1 MKNKLFLIIVLFL
14 FQTLV
19 YAEEWNVKKTENN
32 LVKFT
37 SSTTL
42 LDFDGITDN
51 IEGYIYWE
59 GENVFGD
66 KNEIYFE
73 VDINSVETGIGKRD
87 RDMQEDVLETDKWA
101 KTSFKG
107 NVKELKIIDEKDQ
120 KYELISI
127 GKMSL
132 HGHEKELEIKAS
144 IDINNN
150 EMNVVCDFSV
160 FLKDYDIEAPSLLA
174 FVKVAEEIK
183 LHLNFQLE
191 KIVENEN

>member
-1 MKNKLFLIIVLFL
+1 MKNKIFIIILLFLTSIVFG
-14 FQTLV
+14 
-19 YAEEWNVKKTENN
+19 EEWNVKKSEDN

-42 LDFDGITDN
+42 LDFDGTTNN

-59 GENVFGD
+59 GEKLFGE

-73 VDINSVETGIGKRD
+73 VDINSVETGVGKRD
-87 RDMQEDVLETDKWA
+87 RDMREDVLETDKWA

-107 NVKELKIIDEKDQ
+107 NVKELNVVDKENQ
-120 KYELISI
+120 KYELIST
-127 GKMSL
+127 GKFSL
-132 HGHEKELEIKAS
+132 HGHEKEIEIKANIN
-144 IDINNN
+144 IDENI
-150 EMNVVCDFSV
+150 MNVICDFSV
-160 FLKDYDIEAPSLLA
+160 FLEDYDIEAPSLLA

>member
-1 MKNKLFLIIVLFL
+1 MRRIINSIIILLVV
-14 FQTLV
+14 QTFMF
-19 YAEEWNVKKTENN
+19 AEEWNVKKSKDN

-59 GENVFGD
+59 GEEVFGD

-87 RDMQEDVLETDKWA
+87 RDMREDVLETDKWA

-107 NVKELKIIDEKDQ
+107 NVKELKALDKENQ
-120 KYELISI
+120 KYELISVGI
-127 GKMSL
+127 MSL
-132 HGHEKELEIKAS
+132 HGHEKELEIKAN
-144 IDINNN
+144 IDIDDNV
-150 EMNVVCDFSV
+150 MNVICDFSV
-160 FLKDYDIEAPSLLA
+160 FLEDYDIEAPSLLA